1 MYSIVF
7 DKKVLKDF
15 KKIDSVW
22 QKRIVEKIDEIL
34 VNTPYEGKK
43 LVGNMSNFYRLRVG
57 DYRIVYE
64 IIEDI
69 VTIEIIKVAHR
80 KEVY

>member
-15 KKIDSVW
+15 KQIDSVW
-22 QKRIVEKIDEIL
+22 QKRILEKIEIIL

-43 LVGNMSNFYRLRVG
+43 LVGNMSSFYRLRVG
-57 DYRIVYE
+57 DCRIVYE
-64 IIEDI
+64 IVEDI
-69 VTIEIIKVAHR
+69 VTVEVIKIAHR
-80 KEVY
+80 REVC

>member
-22 QKRIVEKIDEIL
+22 QKRIVEKIEDIL

>member
-1 MYSIVF
+1 VYSIVF

>member
-1 MYSIVF
+1 VYSIVF

-22 QKRIVEKIDEIL
+22 QKRIVEKIEDIL

>member
-1 MYSIVF
+1 VYSIVF

-69 VTIEIIKVAHR
+69 VTVEIYKIEEIF
-80 KEVY
+80 ET